1 MRPVPRPLPYLLA
14 ALAAATALSAQA
26 VERADT
32 PPLHALRLSF
42 DPKVETWDAAFWS
55 GTRRPLGWFLTGD
68 SVGGAIPAVSRLQQD
83 IRTAGALPGFIA
95 SLGRGQLVALAERRT
110 LPITADFGITRRLA
124 IGVMVPVV
132 RVEVRE
138 HFRLDSATANLGA
151 NPRWSDATNDTLYA
165 NFFSEFDTSLTRLD
179 QNINTG
185 HYNCPSSPECA
196 QAQAL
201 SAQAHAVHDAL
212 YRSVYG
218 AAGVGYAP
226 FLPTDSSDGGKA
238 VAANIAQLQQ
248 ALAADTVTGFT
259 HGFLLPSQRLD
270 GATFESLLLDP
281 SLGFSTHALEDT
293 PRFYRWWLG
302 DVELSATY
310 RAVVL
315 AHYVAAVSGVV
326 RLPTGHLD
334 SPRDPLDLSTGDH
347 QRDLELRL
355 TQELSV
361 GRLWLNLSLRGAQ
374 QAAGMRERLVAPAT
388 AFFAPAAAAAPLR
401 WDPGDYVAADFAPL
415 YRFNRF
421 FAAGVTA
428 GYFRKARDHYSF
440 RTAQDSVDLATRLGM
455 PTAAGVLDAGSEVR
469 YARLGVTAT
478 YTGPLLEGGASIERT
493 TSGAG
498 SFVPAATVFRLVLR
512 TSHRLF

>member
-1 MRPVPRPLPYLLA
+1 VPRSLAYLLA

-26 VERADT
+26 VERADV

-42 DPKVETWDAAFWS
+42 DPKVETWDAAFWG

-68 SVGGAIPAVSRLQQD
+68 SVGGTIPAVTRLQQD

-95 SLGRGQLVALAERRT
+95 SLGRGQLVARAERRT
-110 LPITADFGITRRLA
+110 LPITADFGVTRRLA

-138 HFRLDSATANLGA
+138 SFRLDSTTANLGA
-151 NPRWSDATNDTLYA
+151 NPRIDFANDSLYT
-165 NFFSEFDTSLTRLD
+165 NFFTQFDTSLARLD
-179 QNINTG
+179 QNIATN
-185 HYNCPSSPECA
+185 HYSCPGTPACA

-218 AAGVGYAP
+218 AAGSGYAP

-248 ALAADTVTGFT
+248 ALVADTAPGFT

-270 GATFESLLLDP
+270 GGTFGRF
-281 SLGFSTHALEDT
+281 LGDTSFGFGAGAFQDT

-310 RAVVL
+310 RAIVTS
-315 AHYVAAVSGVV
+315 HYVAAVSGVV
-326 RLPTGHLD
+326 RLPTGHQD

-347 QRDLELRL
+347 QRDLEVRL
-355 TQELSV
+355 IQELSL
-361 GRLWLNLSLRGAQ
+361 GRLWLNLSVRGAR
-374 QAAGMRERLVAPAT
+374 QAAGIRERLVAPVT
-388 AFFAPAAAAAPLR
+388 AFFAPPAAAAPLR

-428 GYFRKARDHYSF
+428 GFFRKARDHYTF
-440 RTAQDSVDLATRLGM
+440 RTAQDSVDLATRLGT
-455 PTAAGVLDAGSEVR
+455 PTAAAVLDAGSEVR
-469 YARLGVTAT
+469 YARVGVTAT
-478 YTGPLLEGGASIERT
+478 YTGPLLEGGASIEQT

-512 TSHRLF
+512 VSRRLF